1 MMDWAGPAL
10 ALGVL
15 VLLLGCV
22 LTYIEQARAASG
34 RAETAASGIPTS
46 TRGCSLELLSAVL
59 SAQEVEQWIR
69 QGYLDVNSPQHA
81 QRIYRIRRADG
92 LVRVYE
98 QGKAV
103 RALCLQPVEPLPS
116 NDLVVLHKLMIQGNE
131 QEYVQQARHFL
142 ALFPDLERS

>member
-1 MMDWAGPAL
+1 MSDWAGL
-10 ALGVL
+10 ALVVL
-15 VLLLGCV
+15 SLLLWCV
-22 LTYIEQARAASG
+22 LTYCEQAQARAASG
-34 RAETAASGIPTS
+34 RAETAASWGSTS
-46 TRGCSLELLSAVL
+46 AQKRSLELLRDVL
-59 SAQEVEQWIR
+59 NAQEVEQWTS
-69 QGYLDVNSPQHA
+69 QGYLDVRSPQDA

-131 QEYVQQARHFL
+131 HEYVHQARHFP
-142 ALFPDLERS
+142 AFFPDLDGS